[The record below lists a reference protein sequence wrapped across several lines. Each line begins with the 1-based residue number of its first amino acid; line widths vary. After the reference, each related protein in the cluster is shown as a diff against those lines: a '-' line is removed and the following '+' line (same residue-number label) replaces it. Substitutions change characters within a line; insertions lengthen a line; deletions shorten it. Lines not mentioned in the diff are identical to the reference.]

1 MSIWT
6 TGWEKGTTRG
16 WARGTLR
23 APILTGAHL
32 RVPQCIHSMR
42 RHISTFPLYIIT
54 ITGHWPSNKASRLAL
69 SHDFK
74 WTLGSQRCY
83 SPCLKAVLTRSPSS
97 RSFSV
102 TMLLILPGIF
112 WRKKG
117 SPIIL
122 YLIPPANSQTQNC
135 VSTLFSNI
143 QWKTKQSLTSRKFV
157 FTMSLKQIWHICPPR
172 VFPFNISYFQKAQ
185 EMVAGQ

>member
-16 WARGTLR
+16 WARETLR

-117 SPIIL
+117 QPNYPLSDSSCQFPNSKLCQYPIL
-122 YLIPPANSQTQNC
+122 EHSVKDQAEFDFKKVCLHNVP
-135 VSTLFSNI
+135 
-143 QWKTKQSLTSRKFV
+143 
-157 FTMSLKQIWHICPPR
+157 
-172 VFPFNISYFQKAQ
+172 
-185 EMVAGQ
+185 